1 MHTVITVPLF
11 STICFLLYRG
21 AHLPSHM
28 ADLLVSALGRACS
41 PTCGSSGR
49 HRLRRPCTVHCPSD
63 RTHTF
68 MHSPC
73 ENDHQPPRQPLMEAG
88 DWRSCLCLNSS
99 HGRVPRV
106 ETVIV
111 LLQKHL
117 GNGRGPGSSILIT
130 SCDSQCGRSRR
141 ATTLAAQSL

>member
-1 MHTVITVPLF
+1 MTLNIRQITTDNTQITPH
-11 STICFLLYRG
+11 SHSGSAGRRAG
-21 AHLPSHM
+21 RPEAHLWVVWP
-28 ADLLVSALGRACS
+28 APAPEAVSA
-41 PTCGSSGR
+41 
-49 HRLRRPCTVHCPSD
+49 HCPSD

-106 ETVIV
+106 ETVIF

-117 GNGRGPGSSILIT
+117 GNGRCPGSSILIT
-130 SCDSQCGRSRR
+130 SCSSQRGRSSQPVERPRWQHR
-141 ATTLAAQSL
+141 AS